1 MDAEFET
8 PMELVQTGGEG
19 AWANTSRTIDQ
30 KDERN
35 LVSHTFMALS
45 AAACLGV
52 LLCPPPER
60 KLHESRGAD
69 CLVSYGAPK

>member
-8 PMELVQTGGEG
+8 AMELVQTGGEV
-19 AWANTSRTIDQ
+19 ACANTSRTIDQ

-52 LLCPPPER
+52 LLCPPP
-60 KLHESRGAD
+60 GTQA
-69 CLVSYGAPK
+69 A